1 MMSKWIHIMLVIGV
15 LALLV
20 TGCAGGDD
28 TVEVNLGQEFSLAIG
43 ERASISGEDL
53 EIEFLDVLE
62 DSRCPRDATCV
73 WEGRVRCLVEIT
85 DGGSPEQKELVAPGL
100 TDEYSVET
108 YGDYQITFR
117 VEPYP
122 EVDRQIPE
130 GEYRLLLIIGK

>member
-1 MMSKWIHIMLVIGV
+1 MSKRIPFLLIIGV

-28 TVEVNLGQEFSLAIG
+28 TVEVSLDQEFSLAIG

-53 EIEFLDVLE
+53 EIEFLEILE
-62 DSRCPRDATCV
+62 ESRCPRDATCV
-73 WEGRVRCLVEIT
+73 WEGRVRCLIEIT
-85 DGGSPEQKELVAPGL
+85 DGGLSEQKELEAPGL

-108 YGDYQITFR
+108 YGNYQITFR

-122 EVDRQIPE
+122 EVDQQIRE
-130 GEYRLLLIIGK
+130 NEYRLLLIIGK